1 MGPDPITRRAFCWKA
16 GLAIA
21 ALPLAGIG
29 CAAAP
34 VFRGALSGGRLAI
47 PRERLAPEAEELDAL
62 LVRVADVADPILLVR
77 RGPGT
82 FVALSARCTHQG
94 CHVRPAR
101 GFLVC
106 PCHGSTFGPEGEVVR
121 GPAQAPLLRYPVEV
135 TDRGIEIVVQ

>member
-1 MGPDPITRRAFCWKA
+1 MTRRAFCWKV
-16 GLAIA
+16 GLAVA
-21 ALPLAGIG
+21 ALPVAGLG

-47 PRERLAPEAEELDAL
+47 PRASLVRDEEDLEVL
-62 LVRVADVADPILLVR
+62 VVRVADATDPILLVR
-77 RGPGT
+77 RGPGA

-94 CHVRPAR
+94 CHVRPSR

-106 PCHGSTFGPEGEVVR
+106 PCHGSTFGSDGEVVR
-121 GPAQAPLLRYPVEV
+121 GPAQAPLARYPVEV